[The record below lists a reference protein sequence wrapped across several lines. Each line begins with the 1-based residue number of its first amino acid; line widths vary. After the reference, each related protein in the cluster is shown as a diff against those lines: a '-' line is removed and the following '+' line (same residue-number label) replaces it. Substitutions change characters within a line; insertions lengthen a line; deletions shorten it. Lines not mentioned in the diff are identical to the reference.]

1 MCPTRHSL
9 CIQESSERMAIV
21 VDIEQAAHPEK
32 AVADLM
38 TTLSVLI
45 R

>member
-1 MCPTRHSL
+1 
-9 CIQESSERMAIV
+9 MAVV
-21 VDIEQAAHPEK
+21 VDIEQAGRPEK